1 MQPSRLVAA
10 VKFLSCQVFFPPL
23 LPSFRQ
29 THSFTASPLCELQV
43 GWMFHEF
50 HPQPFRC
57 SELLWTLAG
66 HRSLSIFCF
75 NFAPNMPTNLVSNIS
90 WFQSPL
96 CGFAAEPTYS
106 SEPADL
112 LCLLQHPPSSSSI
125 PLSHST
131 EPLDRFWGADKAPT
145 CPQAHGR
152 EDVTSC
158 ASQTPVSH
166 WLLSKI
172 TPLNK
177 KYYQQ
182 EHNQIPETRPS
193 DE

>member
-1 MQPSRLVAA
+1 ML
-10 VKFLSCQVFFPPL
+10 
-23 LPSFRQ
+23 
-29 THSFTASPLCELQV
+29 
-43 GWMFHEF
+43 HES

-66 HRSLSIFCF
+66 HRSLSVFCF
-75 NFAPNMPTNLVSNIS
+75 NFAPNVLTNVLTNLVSQIS

-96 CGFAAEPTYS
+96 CGFTAEPTYS
-106 SEPADL
+106 SEPADF

-125 PLSHST
+125 PLPHST
-131 EPLDRFWGADKAPT
+131 KPLGRFWGADKAPT

-152 EDVTSC
+152 EDVSSYC
-158 ASQTPVSH
+158 ASQALVSH
-166 WLLSKI
+166 WLFSKI
-172 TPLNK
+172 TPLSK

-182 EHNQIPETRPS
+182 EHNQISERRSS